1 MSHVAILDNNNA
13 KHIRFFLLVLSVYL
27 FFQKVFFEPSLVRTG
42 HLLPFGK
49 AYLVAKNKNSL
60 ARETS
65 YSVKKLH
72 IFRKLILERALQSLK
87 DHCRHTSQFG
97 TATTG
102 QSLWFTKFEQQNYM

>member
-13 KHIRFFLLVLSVYL
+13 EHIRFFLLVLSVYL
-27 FFQKVFFEPSLVRTG
+27 FYQKVIFEPSLVRTG
-42 HLLPFGK
+42 HLLPFGI

-72 IFRKLILERALQSLK
+72 IFRKIVLERAPQSSK
-87 DHCRHTSQFG
+87 DHCRYTSQYG